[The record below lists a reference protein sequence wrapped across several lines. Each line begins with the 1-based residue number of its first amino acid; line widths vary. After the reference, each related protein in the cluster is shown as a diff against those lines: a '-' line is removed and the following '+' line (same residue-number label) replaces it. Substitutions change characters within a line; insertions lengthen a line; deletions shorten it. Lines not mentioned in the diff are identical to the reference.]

1 MTLTA
6 DHDTAPETESPAAS
20 TPEASPAQRRGV
32 VGWVAAGIALAAA
45 GLLAFLVL
53 ADDTAERPELNP
65 QVNTASQTV
74 AEHGS
79 VSAIEHRDGQMR
91 RRIMLSQA
99 VAERGSISAIE
110 HRDEQAA
117 QRRTPSQTV
126 AEHGSISA
134 IEHRND
140 VAAGTP

>member
-6 DHDTAPETESPAAS
+6 DHDTAPETESPAES
-20 TPEASPAQRRGV
+20 TPEASTAQRRGV

-53 ADDTAERPELNP
+53 ADDTAERPDEL

-79 VSAIEHRDGQMR
+79 ISAIDHRDGQLR
-91 RRIMLSQA
+91 RRIMLSQT

-110 HRDEQAA
+110 HRDGAGSAA
-117 QRRTPSQTV
+117 AHAVADRRRARQHQR
-126 AEHGSISA
+126 
-134 IEHRND
+134 HR
-140 VAAGTP
+140 PPRSSR

>member
-1 MTLTA
+1 MTLTT
-6 DHDTAPETESPAAS
+6 DHDPAPTTESPAAS
-20 TPEASPAQRRGV
+20 TPEASPVQRRGL

-53 ADDTAERPELNP
+53 ADDTAEPDEL

-79 VSAIEHRDGQMR
+79 VSAIDHRDGQLR
-91 RRIMLSQA
+91 RRITMSQ
-99 VAERGSISAIE
+99 S
-110 HRDEQAA
+110 
-117 QRRTPSQTV
+117 V

-134 IEHRND
+134 IEHRD
-140 VAAGTP
+140 HPR

>member
-1 MTLTA
+1 
-6 DHDTAPETESPAAS
+6 
-20 TPEASPAQRRGV
+20 
-32 VGWVAAGIALAAA
+32 
-45 GLLAFLVL
+45 
-53 ADDTAERPELNP
+53 
-65 QVNTASQTV
+65 
-74 AEHGS
+74 
-79 VSAIEHRDGQMR
+79 
-91 RRIMLSQA
+91 MLSQA

-134 IEHRND
+134 IEHRDD